1 MAHENEQRTTP
12 QPSRLLSCFL
22 SATDHGPESNAIML
36 CEVIGNEIQSISL
49 RVAANMMSQPSS
61 SGGAA

>member
-1 MAHENEQRTTP
+1 MASENEQAPTP

-22 SATDHGPESNAIML
+22 SATKHGPESNAIML

-49 RVAANMMSQPSS
+49 RVAADMMPHPSS
-61 SGGAA
+61 TEGAA